1 MKPPP
6 CHARKREM
14 EWIRLDASLIA
25 EGLNEK
31 EAAHLLQLR
40 SGADPVPGIC
50 AGLAARIR
58 AAVAAG
64 GRCHLQGGADSI
76 PAALRG
82 EAVALL
88 VVKLLVRYAI
98 NISDPRKSEAEKAE
112 GRLDA
117 IAKGELPLTDD
128 GVAAAPT
135 YTGRPQRW
143 CHPGAGGVMRKGG
156 LHFPH

>member
-1 MKPPP
+1 
-6 CHARKREM
+6 M
-14 EWIRLDASLIA
+14 EWIKLDASLIA

-40 SGADPVPGIC
+40 SGTDPVPGIC

-64 GRCHLQGGADSI
+64 GRCHLQGGADFI

-98 NISDPRKSEAEKAE
+98 NISDPRKAEAERAE
-112 GRLDA
+112 ERLDA
-117 IAKGELPLTDD
+117 IAKGELPFADD
-128 GVAAAPT
+128 AVMAAPT
-135 YTGRPQRW
+135 YEGRPQRW
-143 CHPGAGGVMRKGG
+143 CQPGMGGVMRHGG
-156 LHFPH
+156 SMIYPNR

>member
-6 CHARKREM
+6 CLLAERNM
-14 EWIRLDASLIA
+14 DWITLDAGLIA

-31 EAAHLLQLR
+31 EAAHVLQLR

-64 GRCHLQGGADSI
+64 GRCRLQGGEDSI

-98 NISDPRKSEAEKAE
+98 AVSEPRKLEAEKAE
-112 GRLDA
+112 ERLDA

-135 YTGRPQRW
+135 YSSRPQRW
-143 CHPGAGGVMRKGG
+143 GQPSAGGVMRKGG
-156 LHFPH
+156 LHFPY